1 MKELLL
7 GAKEKGLVIVA
18 HPDDETI
25 WMGGTILMNPQIKW
39 TIFSLCRAGDAD
51 RAPKFRRVCK
61 YYGAKGIISDLDDEE
76 VLSLRESLP
85 EIRKRIARAI
95 GAIGGSPSSSVGISA
110 RSLIATGA
118 PQFDFVFMH
127 GYNGEYGHPRHRGVS
142 RVVKNLVSRGKIK
155 TKQLLTFSYEFN
167 EKKNICRPRRADVF
181 LKLSPTAFKKK
192 RKIIN
197 ELYGFKKSTF
207 EYRTLSGVENFKL
220 LKLT

>member
-1 MKELLL
+1 MKELALRR
-7 GAKEKGLVIVA
+7 GRGLVVVA

-25 WMGGTILMNPQIKW
+25 WMGGMILMNPQMKW
-39 TIFSLCRAGDAD
+39 TIFSLCRADDKD

-85 EIRKRIARAI
+85 EIRRRIRREL
-95 GAIGGSPSSSVGISA
+95 GNPSTLLGISA
-110 RSLIATGA
+110 RHLKKIIEA
-118 PQFDFVFMH
+118 PRFDFVFAH

-142 RVVKNLVSRGKIK
+142 RVVKDLVGRGKIE
-155 TKQLLTFSYEFN
+155 TKQLLTFSYQLD
-167 EKKNICRPRRADVF
+167 EKKNICRPKEADVF
-181 LKLSPTAFKKK
+181 LKLSPAAFKEKK
-192 RKIIN
+192 KIIN

-220 LKLT
+220 FKLR